1 MITSGY
7 ELFPPKNLH
16 KKVNKLH
23 VTGWGITEFYKRDD
37 NKIREYF
44 L

>member
-1 MITSGY
+1 MVTSGY
-7 ELFPPKNLH
+7 GLFPPKNLR

-37 NKIREYF
+37 NKICEYF